1 MKWEMALRR
10 SSINYLIPPSGNLKF
25 LLKKTTSCL
34 SWNGVGNLISPWVY
48 KGKRTST
55 TTSATTLF
63 EDLPTHTCLVVILVQ
78 GEEKGLLIDDLKALS

>member
-1 MKWEMALRR
+1 MRNGIKEIIHQLLDSAIWKFKVSLLLRK
-10 SSINYLIPPSGNLKF
+10 LQ
-25 LLKKTTSCL
+25 SCL